1 MFTDARRLDTG
12 SVVET
17 DICIVGAGA
26 AGITLALEF
35 QDKGY
40 RVALLDS
47 GGLDLEDEVQALNQ
61 GSCVSDWQ
69 IDPMW
74 TRLRQ
79 FGGTTGHW
87 GGNCAPLDPWD
98 LEARPWVPD
107 SGWPFG
113 RDELD
118 AVYPKAFSY
127 CQLPSDHPD
136 QVNADYWSRQDAAFA
151 ERRITLGGHLRE
163 KVYLKSPPTRFGE
176 VYRET
181 LANPDGHCTVF
192 LHAHVLE
199 IETDDGGVTAR
210 SIVLAGPDGARSR
223 ISARVFV
230 LAGGLE
236 NARLLLLS
244 TGTLPSGLGNG
255 YDTVGR
261 WFMTH
266 LALRTGSAVLDIA
279 QGAAHYYGL
288 DGWEARFQGSVVP
301 FAVAIQPSQEVQRSR
316 HMLNSVVFF
325 DESYGGE
332 RSAGFKALRRIVKR
346 ALYGQV
352 PDDLGGDLA
361 KVLGDVDEI
370 ASALY
375 GRATGDARYRTL
387 ELSYFAEQAP
397 NRDSRLMLGDRLDRN
412 GQRELVID
420 WRTSEIDKHTILES
434 QRLLA
439 EEFGRIGLGRIKVE
453 FSSLE
458 DPWPSVPDSAAH
470 FMGSTRMHDD
480 PRHGVVNAN
489 CRVHGMENLYVAGGS
504 VFPTS
509 GSAMVTMNIVA
520 LSVRLARHLVEK
532 LSRTAFNP

>member
-1 MFTDARRLDTG
+1 
-12 SVVET
+12 
-17 DICIVGAGA
+17 
-26 AGITLALEF
+26 
-35 QDKGY
+35 
-40 RVALLDS
+40 
-47 GGLDLEDEVQALNQ
+47 
-61 GSCVSDWQ
+61 
-69 IDPMW
+69 
-74 TRLRQ
+74 
-79 FGGTTGHW
+79 
-87 GGNCAPLDPWD
+87 
-98 LEARPWVPD
+98 
-107 SGWPFG
+107 
-113 RDELD
+113 
-118 AVYPKAFSY
+118 
-127 CQLPSDHPD
+127 
-136 QVNADYWSRQDAAFA
+136 
-151 ERRITLGGHLRE
+151 
-163 KVYLKSPPTRFGE
+163 
-176 VYRET
+176 
-181 LANPDGHCTVF
+181 
-192 LHAHVLE
+192 
-199 IETDDGGVTAR
+199 
-210 SIVLAGPDGARSR
+210 
-223 ISARVFV
+223 
-230 LAGGLE
+230 
-236 NARLLLLS
+236 
-244 TGTLPSGLGNG
+244 
-255 YDTVGR
+255 
-261 WFMTH
+261 
-266 LALRTGSAVLDIA
+266 
-279 QGAAHYYGL
+279 
-288 DGWEARFQGSVVP
+288 
-301 FAVAIQPSQEVQRSR
+301 
-316 HMLNSVVFF
+316 MLNSVVFF

-439 EEFGRIGLGRIKVE
+439 EEFGRIGSGRIKVE